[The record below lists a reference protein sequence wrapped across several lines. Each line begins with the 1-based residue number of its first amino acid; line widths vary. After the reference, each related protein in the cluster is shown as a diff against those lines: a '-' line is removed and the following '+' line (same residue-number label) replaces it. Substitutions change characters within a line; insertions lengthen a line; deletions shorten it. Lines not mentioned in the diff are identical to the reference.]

1 MAYIGL
7 KQLDPTLT
15 GSLQVSGSSQLTG
28 SLDVDTNI
36 VAGNRVTSDYGTVN
50 YSLTVNEGGH
60 GGGDFRVESDN
71 NAYQIF
77 SDANQDKV
85 GIGTNSLTSL
95 LTVSGDITATHITA
109 SGNISASGDISADDV
124 YIGSDTNT
132 IGYVYLNN
140 FNTTFMQMKR
150 HSGDDKIIMKAGG
163 QSMIVMVKD
172 NGGDPSQIIFNDDGD
187 DLDMR
192 FEGSSDNSLLYLDG
206 SQNSIQLG
214 SAATTHVT
222 ASGNI
227 NTTDGRIYEAGT
239 SVIDHAT
246 AMAIVFGG

>member
-15 GSLQVSGSSQLTG
+15 GSLQVSGSSGVTG

-36 VAGNRVTSDYGTVN
+36 VAGNRVTSDYGTIN
-50 YSLTVNEGGH
+50 YTLVVNEAGH
-60 GGGDFRVESDN
+60 GGGDLRVESAN

-85 GIGTNSLTSL
+85 GIGTNSLTTSL
-95 LTVSGDITATHITA
+95 LTVNGDITA
-109 SGNISASGDISADDV
+109 
-124 YIGSDTNT
+124 
-132 IGYVYLNN
+132 
-140 FNTTFMQMKR
+140 
-150 HSGDDKIIMKAGG
+150 
-163 QSMIVMVKD
+163 
-172 NGGDPSQIIFNDDGD
+172 
-187 DLDMR
+187 
-192 FEGSSDNSLLYLDG
+192 
-206 SQNSIQLG
+206 
-214 SAATTHVT
+214 THVT

-227 NTTDGRIYEAGT
+227 NTTDGRVFEAGT